1 VLLWK
6 GPIYGTIDGI
16 SYKTVSVKENDMFG
30 IGLPELLI
38 IAALALILIGP
49 KKLPDLAKSLGKTL
63 GELRKAT
70 DDVKETIFEEIKPI
84 KDDLPSKWEMEE
96 ALKKKFIGG
105 EEEEKGKA
113 KAKGKEKGK
122 GSKGKKGP
130 QTE

>member
-1 VLLWK
+1 LWK

-16 SYKTVSVKENDMFG
+16 SYKTASVKENDMFG

-96 ALKKKFIGG
+96 ALKKKFMGG
-105 EEEEKGKA
+105 EEEEKGKEEG
-113 KAKGKEKGK
+113 KGKEKGK

-130 QTE
+130 QTK

>member
-1 VLLWK
+1 M
-6 GPIYGTIDGI
+6 IYGTIVNQLQI
-16 SYKTVSVKENDMFG
+16 SSIEENKMFG

-70 DDVKETIFEEIKPI
+70 YDVKETIFEEIKPI
-84 KDDLPSKWEMEE
+84 KDEMPNKWEMEE
-96 ALKKKFIGG
+96 ALKKKFMGG
-105 EEEEKGKA
+105 EEEEKGK
-113 KAKGKEKGK
+113 KKGKGKEKGK

-130 QTE
+130 QTK

>member
-1 VLLWK
+1 
-6 GPIYGTIDGI
+6 
-16 SYKTVSVKENDMFG
+16 MFG

-84 KDDLPSKWEMEE
+84 KDELPDRRELEQ
-96 ALKKKFIGG
+96 ALKKKFMGG
-105 EEEEKGKA
+105 EEEGKGKEEG
-113 KAKGKEKGK
+113 KKEKGK
-122 GSKGKKGP
+122 GFKGKKGP
-130 QTE
+130 QTK

>member
-1 VLLWK
+1 
-6 GPIYGTIDGI
+6 
-16 SYKTVSVKENDMFG
+16 MFG

-84 KDDLPSKWEMEE
+84 KDELPNKWEMEE
-96 ALKKKFIGG
+96 ALKKKFMGG
-105 EEEEKGKA
+105 EEEEKKTK
-113 KAKGKEKGK
+113 KAKGKGKGK
-122 GSKGKKGP
+122 GAKGKKAP

>member
-1 VLLWK
+1 
-6 GPIYGTIDGI
+6 
-16 SYKTVSVKENDMFG
+16 MFG

-84 KDDLPSKWEMEE
+84 KDAMPNKWEMEE
-96 ALKKKFIGG
+96 ALKKKFMGG
-105 EEEEKGKA
+105 EEEKKGK
-113 KAKGKEKGK
+113 KKGKGKEKGK
-122 GSKGKKGP
+122 GAKGKKGP

>member
-1 VLLWK
+1 
-6 GPIYGTIDGI
+6 
-16 SYKTVSVKENDMFG
+16 MFG

-70 DDVKETIFEEIKPI
+70 DDVKETILEEIKPI
-84 KDDLPSKWEMEE
+84 KDEMPNKWEMEE
-96 ALKKKFIGG
+96 ALKKKFMGG
-105 EEEEKGKA
+105 EEEEKGK
-113 KAKGKEKGK
+113 KKGKGKEKGK

-130 QTE
+130 QTK

>member
-1 VLLWK
+1 
-6 GPIYGTIDGI
+6 
-16 SYKTVSVKENDMFG
+16 MFG

-70 DDVKETIFEEIKPI
+70 DDVKESILEEIEPI
-84 KDDLPSKWEMEE
+84 KDEMPNKWELEQ
-96 ALKKKFIGG
+96 ALKKKFLEG
-105 EEEEKGKA
+105 EEEENKSDA
-113 KAKGKEKGK
+113 D
-122 GSKGKKGP
+122 KGP

>member
-1 VLLWK
+1 
-6 GPIYGTIDGI
+6 
-16 SYKTVSVKENDMFG
+16 MFG

-84 KDDLPSKWEMEE
+84 KDEMPNKLELEE
-96 ALKKKFIGG
+96 ALKKKFMGG
-105 EEEEKGKA
+105 EEEGKGKE
-113 KAKGKEKGK
+113 KGKEKGK

-130 QTE
+130 HTK

>member
-1 VLLWK
+1 
-6 GPIYGTIDGI
+6 
-16 SYKTVSVKENDMFG
+16 MFG

-70 DDVKETIFEEIKPI
+70 DDVKETILEEIKPI
-84 KDDLPSKWEMEE
+84 KDEMPNKWEMEE
-96 ALKKKFIGG
+96 ALKKKFMGG
-105 EEEEKGKA
+105 EKEEKGK
-113 KAKGKEKGK
+113 KEGKGKEKGK

>member
-1 VLLWK
+1 
-6 GPIYGTIDGI
+6 
-16 SYKTVSVKENDMFG
+16 MFG

-38 IAALALILIGP
+38 IGALALILIGP

-84 KDDLPSKWEMEE
+84 KDEMPNQWELEQ
-96 ALKKKFIGG
+96 ALKKKFMGG
-105 EEEEKGKA
+105 EDEEKGK
-113 KAKGKEKGK
+113 KKTTVKEKGK

-130 QTE
+130 RSA

>member
-1 VLLWK
+1 LWK

-16 SYKTVSVKENDMFG
+16 SYKTASVKENDMFG

-96 ALKKKFIGG
+96 ALKKKFMGG

-113 KAKGKEKGK
+113 EAKGKEKGK

-130 QTE
+130 QTK

>member
-1 VLLWK
+1 LWK
-6 GPIYGTIDGI
+6 GLIYGTIDGI

-70 DDVKETIFEEIKPI
+70 DDVKETILEEIKPI
-84 KDDLPSKWEMEE
+84 KDEMPNKWEMEE
-96 ALKKKFIGG
+96 ALKKKFMGG

-113 KAKGKEKGK
+113 EGKGKEKGK

>member
-1 VLLWK
+1 
-6 GPIYGTIDGI
+6 
-16 SYKTVSVKENDMFG
+16 MFG

-84 KDDLPSKWEMEE
+84 KDELPNKWEMEE

-105 EEEEKGKA
+105 EEEEKKTK
-113 KAKGKEKGK
+113 KAKGKGK
-122 GSKGKKGP
+122 GTKGKKAP